1 MTIQEVKT
9 KIESNTGLVGAFVTS
24 SIDITK
30 GEYTRLNLE
39 YMVNLNPEDST
50 LCSFLAHGISGSYT
64 MDKNYD
70 YTIDDLKRTDME
82 WDSKDYLNSLT
93 GSIIST
99 WDQLITGDDNPE
111 MCYTRVYITSASID
125 YPHAWLLTRTGSAIT
140 HSATTWDQFPIDE
153 F

>member
-9 KIESNTGLVGAFVTS
+9 KIESNTGLVGAYVTS

-39 YMVNLNPEDST
+39 YIINLNPEDST
-50 LCSFLAHGISGSYT
+50 VHNFLAHGISGSYS

-70 YTIDDLKRTDME
+70 NTIDMLKGQDME

-93 GSIIST
+93 GSTIST
-99 WDQLITGDDNPE
+99 WDDLITGGDNPE
-111 MCYTRVYITSASID
+111 MCYTKVYITSASIEV
-125 YPHAWLLTRTGSAIT
+125 PHAWLLTRSGSGIT
-140 HSATTWDQFPIDE
+140 HSTTTWDQFPMDE

>member
-99 WDQLITGDDNPE
+99 FDRDWE
-111 MCYTRVYITSASID
+111 
-125 YPHAWLLTRTGSAIT
+125 
-140 HSATTWDQFPIDE
+140 TT
-153 F
+153 